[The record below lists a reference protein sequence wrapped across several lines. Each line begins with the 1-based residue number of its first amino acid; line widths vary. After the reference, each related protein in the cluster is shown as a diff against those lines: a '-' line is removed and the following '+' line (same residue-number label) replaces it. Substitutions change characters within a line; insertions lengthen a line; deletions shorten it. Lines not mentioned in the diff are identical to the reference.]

1 MGRILSRLAWF
12 VLGVLLVALLME
24 AVLRLL
30 PVSTGLH
37 RTTQFARWPLFNT
50 DPHEPYAYSIQWS
63 LLNAHRGVTNNYGHV
78 APFDYR
84 KGSRPVIVIGD
95 SYIESL
101 MNDYADTLQGQLARK
116 MSAPQAV
123 YGLGVSG
130 LSASDYVAL
139 SRLARDEFSPSA
151 AVIYVT
157 DGDLSESLYPGVG
170 NYYLVPRSDD
180 LELAYQ
186 PVRGDSLVSRIR
198 RTIGDVS
205 IHRYFQ
211 VNLHFSPDALVKVW
225 QGNGGAAPKDM
236 PANAVNAQRRVADWF
251 LAQLPTSLGLPP
263 QCIALL
269 LDADRYAI
277 YKPSLRSTPKDSPE
291 AKRYLAERAQALGFR
306 VSDLDAVYR
315 ERYARDRTKFDYWPN
330 DRHLNAVGH
339 GVAADEAYRL
349 LFQPGSGQRTACL
362 PARTPGNG
370 NSSVLAQE
378 ERSTALAR
386 LRDERGH
393 AVVGDR

>member
-12 VLGVLLVALLME
+12 LLGVLLTALLME
-24 AVLRLL
+24 AVLRVL

-37 RTTQFARWPLFNT
+37 RTTQFGRWPLFNT

-63 LLNAHRGVTNNYGHV
+63 LLNAHRGITNNYGHV

-84 KGSRPVIVIGD
+84 KGSHPVIVVGD

-101 MNDYADTLQGQLARK
+101 MNDYPDTLQGQLARK
-116 MSAPQAV
+116 MAAPQAV

-151 AVIYVT
+151 AVFFIT

-170 NYYLVPRSDD
+170 SYHLAPHGDE

-186 PVRGDSLVSRIR
+186 PVRGDSIVSRIR

-205 IHRYFQ
+205 LHRYFQ
-211 VNLHFSPDALVKVW
+211 VNLHFSPESLVKAW
-225 QGNGGAAPKDM
+225 QAPKDA
-236 PANAVNAQRRVADWF
+236 PATSPSKAVAEQRRVADWF
-251 LAQLPTSLGLPP
+251 LAQLPASLGLPP
-263 QCIALL
+263 SCIALL

-306 VSDLDAVYR
+306 VSDLEGVYR

-349 LFQPGSGQRTACL
+349 LLQPGPGSRTACL
-362 PARTPGNG
+362 AAKAPGNG
-370 NSSVLAQE
+370 NSSVRVRE
-378 ERSTALAR
+378 ERTTALVE
-386 LRDERGH
+386 LRDARH
-393 AVVGDR
+393 DAAVGQR